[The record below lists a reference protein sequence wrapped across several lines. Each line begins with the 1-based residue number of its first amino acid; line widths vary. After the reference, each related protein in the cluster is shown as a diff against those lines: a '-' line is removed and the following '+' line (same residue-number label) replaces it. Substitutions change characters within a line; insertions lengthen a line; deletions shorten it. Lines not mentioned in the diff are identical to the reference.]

1 MLEKMRRDGF
11 APAATIET
19 SPGNYQAWVK
29 LSDKPLSADVRRV
42 AALATFHRLRPSN
55 DVTVEEFLTSLQA
68 HAELWAVVSSLG
80 IVDFAQALAGV
91 GGGSSGPTATSES
104 GRRTRLTESQ
114 KGGLKEAIAR
124 VLADHPAGMS
134 RTEVTAAVI
143 AAGLIPAGIEQGD
156 LQIKVRQPLHEL
168 VAAGQIHTVGEKRL
182 MKYLAG
188 PPSQTK

>member
-1 MLEKMRRDGF
+1 MPEGKLPMTASPALELDSFFMRELQ
-11 APAATIET
+11 TVNE
-19 SPGNYQAWVK
+19 
-29 LSDKPLSADVRRV
+29 DVRRV

-68 HAELWAVVSSLG
+68 HEELWAVVSSLG
-80 IVDFAQALAGV
+80 IVEFAQALAG
-91 GGGSSGPTATSES
+91 GGGSAGPGTAPES

-124 VLADHPAGMS
+124 VLAAHPSGMS

-143 AAGLIPAGIEQGD
+143 AAGLVPAGIEHGD

-168 VAAGQIHTVGEKRL
+168 VAAGRIHTVGEKRL

-188 PPSQTK
+188 PPSQTR